1 MNQDVE
7 ESELG
12 FEQERQMWVEEIEQL
27 ERELERIEDGTAEF
41 EIGMQD

>member
-41 EIGMQD
+41 EIGIQD